1 MVDSA
6 CKRAVSASVDGDGAV
21 SAGTT
26 TTRLSSRFKVTLF
39 VVDAV
44 GVVVVDVDVDD
55 DVDRDD
61 DDDFDSIMAL
71 NNFMNESLSICL

>member
-1 MVDSA
+1 MDSA

-26 TTRLSSRFKVTLF
+26 TTRLSSRFLTLF
-39 VVDAV
+39 VVD
-44 GVVVVDVDVDD
+44 VVDVDDVD
-55 DVDRDD
+55 DVDDRDDDDD